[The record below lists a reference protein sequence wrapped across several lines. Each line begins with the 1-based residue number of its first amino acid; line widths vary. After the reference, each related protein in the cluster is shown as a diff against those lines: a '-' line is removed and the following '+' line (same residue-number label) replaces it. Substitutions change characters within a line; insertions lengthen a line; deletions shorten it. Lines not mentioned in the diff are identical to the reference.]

1 MVRLR
6 YRAAAFAAFL
16 ILSALSALAQQA
28 PETQVTDGYKPPAR
42 FIAKETEKPYRPPAS
57 QPATP
62 APVSNVKTIGIASL
76 VGETFTIKSISSTGF
91 GSEEQKFP
99 VPNWKIDDRVAASV
113 ARILK
118 KAFRVKRF
126 QIPAGEF
133 QKFRNSGFPPKSF
146 EAELAKFVSRYA
158 AGQKSDYLL
167 VVYPASRPVGPT
179 SQDIEGLGVVRWGV
193 LSSGEYVHALSA
205 LTVYDAQMK
214 PIRSELLSTGQDGF
228 LAAVKGPH
236 QELKEGSRLPPD
248 PKAAFAD
255 PRAQKIA
262 WELLDKSLAM
272 TLPKL
277 FAVE

>member
-1 MVRLR
+1 MVRSSC
-6 YRAAAFAAFL
+6 RAVAFAAL
-16 ILSALSALAQQA
+16 WVLSAFSAFAQQA
-28 PETQVTDGYKPPAR
+28 PENQVTDGYKPPAR
-42 FIAKETEKPYRPPAS
+42 FIAKETDKPYRPSLQPEATAPAS
-57 QPATP
+57 
-62 APVSNVKTIGIASL
+62 NLKTIGIASM
-76 VGETFTIKSISSTGF
+76 VGDTFTVKSITSTGF
-91 GSEEQKFP
+91 DSEERKFP
-99 VPNWKIDDRVAASV
+99 ASNWKIDDRVAASV
-113 ARILK
+113 GRILK
-118 KAFRVKRF
+118 KSFRVKPV

-133 QKFRNSGFPPKSF
+133 QKFRKSGFPPKSF

-167 VVYPASRPVGPT
+167 VVYPASKPVGPT
-179 SQDIEGLGVVRWGV
+179 SQEIEGLGVVRWGV

-214 PIRSELLSTGQDGF
+214 RIRSEFLSTGQDGF
-228 LAAVKGPH
+228 LAAVKGPN

-277 FAVE
+277 FAVD

>member
-1 MVRLR
+1 M
-6 YRAAAFAAFL
+6 
-16 ILSALSALAQQA
+16 
-28 PETQVTDGYKPPAR
+28 
-42 FIAKETEKPYRPPAS
+42 
-57 QPATP
+57 
-62 APVSNVKTIGIASL
+62 
-76 VGETFTIKSISSTGF
+76 VGETFTVKRVTATGL

-99 VPNWKIDDRVAASV
+99 VANWKIDDRVAASV

-118 KAFRVKRF
+118 KTFRVKRY

-133 QKFRNSGFPPKSF
+133 QKFHDSGVPPKSF
-146 EAELAKFVSRYA
+146 ETELAKFVSRYM

-167 VVYPASRPVGPT
+167 VLYPTSRSVGPT
-179 SQDIEGLGVVRWGV
+179 SQDIEGLGIVRWGV
-193 LSSGEYVHALSA
+193 LNSGEYVHALTA

-214 PIRSELLSTGQDGF
+214 PIRSEVLSDGQDGF

-262 WELLDKSLAM
+262 WELLDKSLAK

-277 FAVE
+277 FAVD

>member
-28 PETQVTDGYKPPAR
+28 PENQVTDGYKPPAR
-42 FIAKETEKPYRPPAS
+42 FIAKETEKPYRPSPQPDTTAPA
-57 QPATP
+57 
-62 APVSNVKTIGIASL
+62 SNVKTIGIASM
-76 VGETFTIKSISSTGF
+76 VGETFTVKSISSSGL
-91 GSEEQKFP
+91 GSEERKFP
-99 VPNWKIDDRVAASV
+99 AANWNIDDRVAASV
-113 ARILK
+113 GRILK
-118 KAFRVKRF
+118 KTFRVKRF
-126 QIPAGEF
+126 QIPTGEF
-133 QKFRNSGFPPKSF
+133 QKFRKSGVPPKSF

-158 AGQKSDYLL
+158 AGQKNDYLM
-167 VVYPASRPVGPT
+167 VIYPASRPVGPT

-214 PIRSELLSTGQDGF
+214 PIRSEFLSAGQDGF

-262 WELLDKSLAM
+262 WELLDKSLAV

-277 FAVE
+277 FAVD

>member
-1 MVRLR
+1 MVRLSC
-6 YRAAAFAAFL
+6 RAAAFAAFCV
-16 ILSALSALAQQA
+16 LSALSAFAQQA
-28 PETQVTDGYKPPAR
+28 PENQVIDGYKPPAR
-42 FIAKETEKPYRPPAS
+42 FIAKETEKPYRPSP
-57 QPATP
+57 QPDTS
-62 APVSNVKTIGIASL
+62 APVSNLKTIGIASM
-76 VGETFTIKSISSTGF
+76 VGETFTIKSITATGF
-91 GSEEQKFP
+91 GSEERKFP
-99 VPNWKIDDRVAASV
+99 VANWKIDDRVAAST

-118 KAFRVKRF
+118 KAFRVKPF

-133 QKFRNSGFPPKSF
+133 QKFRKSGVAPKSF

-167 VVYPASRPVGPT
+167 VIYPASRPVGPT

-205 LTVYDAQMK
+205 VTVYDAQMK
-214 PIRSELLSTGQDGF
+214 PIRSEFLSTGQDGF

-236 QELKEGSRLPPD
+236 LELNEGSRLPPD

-255 PRAQKIA
+255 PRTQKIA

-277 FAVE
+277 FAVN